1 MGVWGMGPPKGGP
14 GGWIPPKGGPKGGPG
29 GWIPPVGGLGG
40 MEFPPERGFQGVVPL
55 GKYCPIRG

>member
-1 MGVWGMGPPKGGP
+1 MGP
-14 GGWIPPKGGPKGGPG
+14 GGMSPPKGGPG

-55 GKYCPIRG
+55 G